1 MMARLRISLLTL
13 PVLLLGALLLAAPA
27 LAQDDGDSS
36 SQKEKAGEKEAG
48 EAAEEEVPLATA
60 GEVAESLRQSGQVVS
75 QTGDLK
81 IAVDPQYYAEFP
93 GYDLDHLTSG
103 QHAWLLKQ
111 ANSIYC
117 TCGCR
122 GDTVARCVVLDPT
135 CQTARQMLD
144 KMAGKAGELTEEEL
158 KAAAADPGETP
169 QPPSN

>member
-1 MMARLRISLLTL
+1 MARLRISLLSL

-27 LAQDDGDSS
+27 LAQDDGSG
-36 SQKEKAGEKEAG
+36 QKEKAGEKDAG
-48 EAAEEEVPLATA
+48 EAAEEEDPLASA
-60 GEVAESLRQSGQVVS
+60 GEVADSLRQSGQVVS

-158 KAAAADPGETP
+158 QAAAAADPGKAP
-169 QPPSN
+169 RPPSN